1 MPFEAEQ
8 THTRGLRVLI
18 TGGTGFVGIHLIRF
32 FESAHCQIYVLS
44 SHAPSTRRP
53 NVQYHTVDVRDK
65 AEVESAVRKIRPH
78 QIYHLAGITSVEA
91 SWADPCLT
99 YEVNVLGAHNLFD
112 AAMNLPIA
120 PRILNVSTS
129 QVYAPAAARL
139 TEQSPVCPSNPYA
152 ASKAMA
158 ELLPPLYRNRASGAI
173 ITARPFNHT
182 GSGQL
187 PSFVL
192 PSIAK
197 QFAEIEIGVRPP
209 KLSLGNINVKRDF
222 TDVRDVVRA
231 YHMLLANEKPSGV
244 YNVCSGVTVA
254 LYDIVQMFQSISG
267 VHATIKLD
275 SSKIRADE
283 IPEICGDPRKLEEE
297 TGWRREIQIEKS
309 VEDLLNYWRSQ
320 CRN

>member
-1 MPFEAEQ
+1 
-8 THTRGLRVLI
+8 LRVLI
-18 TGGTGFVGIHLIRF
+18 TGGTGFVGTHLIRLL
-32 FESAHCQIYVLS
+32 EPAHCYISVLS
-44 SHAPSTRRP
+44 SHAPSTRLP
-53 NVQYHTVDVRDK
+53 DVQYHKVDIRDR
-65 AEVESAVRKIRPH
+65 AEVESVVRKVRPH

-91 SWADPCLT
+91 SWADPRLT

-120 PRILNVSTS
+120 ARILNVSTS
-129 QVYAPAAARL
+129 QVYASATARF
-139 TEQSPVCPSNPYA
+139 TEQSPLCPSNPYA

-158 ELLPPLYRNRASGAI
+158 ELLPPLYKNRSTSAI

-187 PSFVL
+187 PNFVL

-197 QFAEIEIGVRPP
+197 QFAEIEMGMRPP

-231 YHMLLANEKPSGV
+231 YSMLLANEGRSGV
-244 YNVCSGVTVA
+244 YNVCSGVAVA

-267 VHATIKLD
+267 IHAVIEMD
-275 SSKIRADE
+275 SQKVRPNE
-283 IPEICGDPRKLEEE
+283 ISEICGDPRKLEEE
-297 TGWRREIQIEKS
+297 TGWRREIPIDKS
-309 VEDLLNYWRSQ
+309 VEDLLSYWRSQ